1 MLNGILSKI
10 LEDQQTGALSTPVT
24 ANHGILAQGLRA
36 AKLRGFVPNGLL
48 GQFANLGR
56 KPYPSESTYF
66 QENPSVSGM
75 ATEDGRIALNPFSN
89 LSPQQYGAVGMNE
102 AARLAMR
109 NDNLRPS
116 FSLTPQQSS
125 MLGGTTYANANEGDR
140 RATIAARFLSGDDSA
155 GTPTQEQ
162 LDFIKK
168 LRQAMRIK

>member
-1 MLNGILSKI
+1 MSGLLG
-10 LEDQQTGALSTPVT
+10 PVT
-24 ANHGILAQGLRA
+24 ANQQMLANALST
-36 AKLRGFVPNGLL
+36 AKSKGYVPNGLL

-66 QENPSVSGM
+66 QNNPAVSGM

-125 MLGGTTYANANEGDR
+125 MLGGTTYANANEDDR
-140 RATIAARFLSGDDSA
+140 RATIAARLLSGDGSA
-155 GTPTQEQ
+155 GSATQEQ
-162 LDFIKK
+162 SEFIKM
-168 LRQAMRIK
+168 LRAAMGIK